1 MKGKFYMSLEIK
13 NTKKKET
20 PAKKVL
26 DLKNISVE
34 NLRLVDTDT
43 GEDITEAVIS
53 EIPEGI
59 KTVDFKLTFELPD
72 EDSEDEYNE

>member
-1 MKGKFYMSLEIK
+1 MKGKFQMSLEIK

-26 DLKNISVE
+26 NLKNIAVE
-34 NLRLVDTDT
+34 SLRLVDTDT

-59 KTVDFKLTFELPD
+59 ETVDFKLTFELSD
-72 EDSEDEYNE
+72 EDSEDEM

>member
-1 MKGKFYMSLEIK
+1 MGFEIK
-13 NTKKKET
+13 NTKKRET

-26 DLKNISVE
+26 DLKKISVE
-34 NLRLVDTDT
+34 SLRLVDADT

-59 KTVDFKLTFELPD
+59 KTVDFKLTFELSD
-72 EDSEDEYNE
+72 EESEDEA